1 VNARP
6 AILGGPPAFDEPLPI
21 IRPTI
26 APIDEWEA
34 DLRAVLASGIVTVG
48 PMNGRLER
56 AVAEYLDVPEVVAV
70 ANCTSGLMLAVQAL
84 GLPPNAEVIVPSF
97 TFAATVHAV
106 VWNGL
111 RPTFADSRLD
121 TCAIDPESVEEAI
134 TGKTGAIMAT
144 DIFGVPADVAPLA
157 RIAEDHGLPLLFDS
171 AQSLGA
177 TYRGARVGGFG
188 VAQVFSM
195 SPTKVVTALEGGLI
209 ATRDDSLAARLRRGR
224 DYGKN
229 TDGMDMEFVGL
240 SARLSEVHALVGH
253 ANFLRID
260 DLVEAR
266 RERIGSYQEH
276 LSKLPGIRYQAIP
289 SDRTTSG
296 NYMVVFVEADGFGL
310 TRNELY
316 EALARENIQTKKYFH
331 PPVHS
336 QTAFRQWHDGR
347 PLPVAERL
355 AEEGLALPLW
365 SHLDPATI
373 DRVVEAIKVLHKHAP
388 DVRTSLTEDGAG

>member
-1 VNARP
+1 VSARP
-6 AILGGPPAFDEPLPI
+6 AILGGTPAFDEPLPV

-26 APIDEWEA
+26 APIEEWEA

-48 PMNGRLER
+48 PVNARLER
-56 AVAEYLDVPEVVAV
+56 AVADYLHVPEVVAV
-70 ANCTSGLMLAVQAL
+70 SNCTSGLMLAIQAL
-84 GLPPNAEVIVPSF
+84 GLQPNAEVIVPSF

-106 VWNGL
+106 VWNAL

-121 TCAIDPESVEEAI
+121 TCTIDPESVEKAI
-134 TGKTGAIMAT
+134 TNNTGAIMAT
-144 DIFGVPADVAPLA
+144 DIFGLPADVEPLT
-157 RIAEDHGLPLLFDS
+157 RIAERHGLPLLFDS

-177 TYRGARVGGFG
+177 TYRGTRVGGFG
-188 VAQVFSM
+188 AAQVFSM
-195 SPTKVVTALEGGLI
+195 SPTKLVTALEGGLI
-209 ATRDDSLAARLRRGR
+209 ATRDSAVAARLRRGR

-240 SARLSEVHALVGH
+240 SARLSEVHALVAH

-260 DLVEAR
+260 DLLQAR
-266 RERIGSYQEH
+266 RDRIRSYHER
-276 LSKLPGIRYQAIP
+276 LSALPGVRFQVIP

-316 EALARENIQTKKYFH
+316 EALACENVQTKKYFH
-331 PPVHS
+331 PPVHR

-347 PLPVAERL
+347 PLPAAERL

-365 SHLDPATI
+365 SHLDAASI
-373 DRVVEAIKVLHKHAP
+373 NRVAAVIALLHEHAP
-388 DVRTSLTEDGAG
+388 EVRSALALHGAR